1 MGRRARDRRQKDDA
15 RGPMGPP
22 DCPALA
28 GHHATPDCSTAALA
42 CQNSEAVMG
51 GDTMTDESKLEEDLW
66 AAVTWIGLLDKIVD
80 DMESLPGMSK
90 REIDISYGQLYC
102 VTEALKKAI
111 YRADANYHDETK
123 EEAVAAA

>member
-1 MGRRARDRRQKDDA
+1 
-15 RGPMGPP
+15 
-22 DCPALA
+22 
-28 GHHATPDCSTAALA
+28 
-42 CQNSEAVMG
+42 
-51 GDTMTDESKLEEDLW
+51 
-66 AAVTWIGLLDKIVD
+66 
-80 DMESLPGMSK
+80 MESLPGMSK

>member
-1 MGRRARDRRQKDDA
+1 
-15 RGPMGPP
+15 
-22 DCPALA
+22 
-28 GHHATPDCSTAALA
+28 
-42 CQNSEAVMG
+42 
-51 GDTMTDESKLEEDLW
+51 MTDESKLEEDLW

-80 DMESLPGMSK
+80 DMETLPGMSK
-90 REIDISYGQLYC
+90 REIDISYGQLYR